1 MIESGGGKKN
11 TQEVMI
17 SITIREIGKLG
28 GGGQDM
34 GKRTMESLLD

>member
-17 SITIREIGKLG
+17 NITIVKFPVIAGYGTK
-28 GGGQDM
+28 
-34 GKRTMESLLD
+34 SLV